1 MAGLDPAIRSDTSL
15 RQMSGRVVGRDE
27 WVAIS
32 ERWYKAID
40 RAPAALRNDRAV
52 PLPHYEIVTKNPGGV
67 GRGVIA
73 TTVDGVAVG
82 ERPFALKMQDDGV
95 IQYVLVRLG

>member
-1 MAGLDPAIRSDTSL
+1 MRST
-15 RQMSGRVVGRDE
+15 
-27 WVAIS
+27 
-32 ERWYKAID
+32 KAID
-40 RAPAALRNDRAV
+40 RAPAALRHDRAV

-67 GRGVIA
+67 SRGVIA